1 MSKPIHVRFKVPE
14 ELADK
19 AYKAIEIARDTGKI
33 KKGSNEA
40 TKAIERGTAKLV
52 VIAQDV
58 EPPEVVAHI
67 PFLCEEKKAPYIYVP
82 SKLKLGTAAGIDVP
96 ASAIALVE
104 AGEAE
109 SLIKEI
115 VKGVEGI
122 KG

>member
-1 MSKPIHVRFKVPE
+1 MSKPIHVRFEVPE

-52 VIAQDV
+52 VIARDV

-67 PFLCEEKKAPYIYVP
+67 PFLCEEKKTPYIYVP
-82 SKLKLGTAAGIDVP
+82 SKAKLGVSAGIDVA
-96 ASAIALVE
+96 ASAIALVQT
-104 AGEAE
+104 GEAE

-115 VKGVEGI
+115 VKEVEGI
-122 KG
+122 KR

>member
-1 MSKPIHVRFKVPE
+1 MSKPIHVRFEVPE
-14 ELADK
+14 KLADK

-52 VIAQDV
+52 VIARDV

-67 PFLCEEKKAPYIYVP
+67 PFLCEEKKTPYIYVP
-82 SKLKLGTAAGIDVP
+82 SKAKLGVAAGIDVA
-96 ASAIALVE
+96 ASAIAMVE
-104 AGEAE
+104 TGEAE

-115 VKGVEGI
+115 IKEVEGI
-122 KG
+122 KR